1 MNVVR
6 QVLSID
12 VVLTGAERLDAWLGG
27 LGDRMANVSSTSLLL
42 SAGLLAVAGATRE
55 LYLGFQQAVATDKM
69 RGSLMGL
76 VRDAEVVSNQIEL
89 INSIAAKGIFKRDD
103 VFGAVEQMDR
113 TNVQMSKYV
122 GLVEALGARKG
133 NIKEAAEFMSW
144 FKGAP
149 DNVAN
154 WLLYMRLEKLG
165 ITAQMMK
172 PYGVGANTQGIV
184 QKAAVEKALF
194 DMASKDGSMVGRA
207 DTFEAQVNRMT
218 FAWDRFREASV
229 QPILGPLS
237 AVLSVGE
244 AIARTFQR
252 INEATGGL
260 AGYLS
265 MGGVIIMGLTTA
277 AFLVQ
282 QTAIWQ
288 AAASGYAWLQS
299 VATGLTVT
307 NMRAQAVAL
316 LMTLPRLISAAWF
329 SATIAAAFG
338 NYIPLGM
345 MIAGGIAIA
354 VGTGVAVRNHYA
366 NQDNKGIDKPNSDR
380 PIRHDDVENVW
391 NRWQGKVWA

>member
-12 VVLTGAERLDAWLGG
+12 VVLTGAERLDAWLDG

-154 WLLYMRLEKLG
+154 WLLFMRLEKLG
-165 ITAQMMK
+165 ITSQMMK

-194 DMASKDGSMVGRA
+194 DMAGKDGSISAKA

-229 QPILGPLS
+229 KPILGPLTMI
-237 AVLSVGE
+237 LSIGE
-244 AIARTFQR
+244 AIAKTFQR
-252 INEATGGL
+252 INDVTGGW
-260 AGYLS
+260 AGFLT
-265 MGGVIIMGLTTA
+265 MGGVIVMGLTTA
-277 AFLVQ
+277 AFMIQ
-282 QTAIWQ
+282 QMAIWQ
-288 AAASGYAWLQS
+288 SAVAAFSWLQGI
-299 VATGLTVT
+299 ATGLTLT
-307 NMRAQAVAL
+307 NLRAQAVTL
-316 LMTLPRLISAAWF
+316 LMALPRWIATAWSA
-329 SATIAAAFG
+329 ATIAASMG
-338 NYIPLGM
+338 NFIPMGLL
-345 MIAGGIAIA
+345 IAGGIA
-354 VGTGVAVRNHYA
+354 VGAGIGVGIRDHYA
-366 NQDNKGIDKPNSDR
+366 NKDNKGIDKPNSDR